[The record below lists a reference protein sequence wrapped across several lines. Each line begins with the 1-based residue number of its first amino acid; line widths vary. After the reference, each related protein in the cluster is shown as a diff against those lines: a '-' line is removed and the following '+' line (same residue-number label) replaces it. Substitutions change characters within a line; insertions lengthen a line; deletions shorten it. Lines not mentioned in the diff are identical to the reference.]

1 MSKHKNGY
9 WPKIEYW
16 TTQIRDEVFNT
27 KKPQLNRVIY
37 MNRSLQYF
45 LDKQEELDNPIK
57 QEEFSAV
64 R

>member
-1 MSKHKNGY
+1 MSKYENGY

-16 TTQIRDEVFNT
+16 TTQIKDEVFNT
-27 KKPQLNRVIY
+27 KKPELNRVIY

-57 QEEFSAV
+57 QETFSCL
-64 R
+64 